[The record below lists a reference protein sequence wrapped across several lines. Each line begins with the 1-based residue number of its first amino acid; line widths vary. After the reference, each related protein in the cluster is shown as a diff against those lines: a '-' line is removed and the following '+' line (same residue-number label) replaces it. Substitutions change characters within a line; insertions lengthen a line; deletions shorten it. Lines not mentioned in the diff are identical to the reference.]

1 MIQQDIYKIPIT
13 KMDLEGGVVC
23 MNHLSQ
29 IIKNKALPKC
39 SSKLVLSGGFDKSA
53 QLFTWSRGELCIKR
67 HSKSSPVLCRSLQ
80 PCPTLCDSMD
90 CSWSGSSVFGILQ
103 ARILEWVAMPSSRG
117 SSWPKDQ
124 TCISYISCTGRWLLT
139 TSATWETLPP
149 SKTDLNLP
157 YKLKQKM

>member
-53 QLFTWSRGELCIKR
+53 HLFTWSSGELCIKR
-67 HSKSSPVLCRSLQ
+67 LSKSSPVLCRSLQ
-80 PCPTLCDSMD
+80 PCPTP
-90 CSWSGSSVFGILQ
+90 WEEV
-103 ARILEWVAMPSSRG
+103 R
-117 SSWPKDQ
+117 KK
-124 TCISYISCTGRWLLT
+124 GREERREEER
-139 TSATWETLPP
+139 SQSNKEQERYN
-149 SKTDLNLP
+149 DR
-157 YKLKQKM
+157 